1 MCKQVLCN
9 VSFEKVVLWKGDR
22 VGGFYLLINNSGYYV
37 KFDASFD
44 MQSNMCKIVV

>member
-1 MCKQVLCN
+1 MLKQVLCN
-9 VSFEKVVLWKGDR
+9 VDFGKVVLQQGDR
-22 VGGFYLLINNSGYYV
+22 AGEVYLLINNSGYYV